1 MSLPRRSS
9 RGESRLRRWG
19 GDPFHHGLPIA
30 ALALL
35 SAAAPLPAAQ
45 PAYAGPWDPATEAA
59 AEAAA
64 ARLGP
69 RRGLDVQRHV
79 LEIHGQAA
87 AVAGAQGAVKATVQE
102 LRQAMQ
108 ALGARESALEVT
120 VSLPADV
127 LFDFDKSDIRP
138 DAAAALARLATVI
151 RAYPAG
157 RAEIQGHTDAKGN
170 AAYNQR
176 LSERRAEAVK
186 RWLVEREKIA
196 AEQLATRG
204 FGKSRPVAD
213 NATDTGR
220 QKNRRVEVVVQKGR

>member
-1 MSLPRRSS
+1 MPLLRRSA
-9 RGESRLRRWG
+9 RGESRPRRSR
-19 GDPFHHGLPIA
+19 GDPFHHGLSIA

-35 SAAAPLPAAQ
+35 AAAPLPAGQ
-45 PAYAGPWDPATEAA
+45 PDYAGPWDPATEAA

-64 ARLGP
+64 TRLGP
-69 RRGLDVQRHV
+69 RRALDLQRQV
-79 LEIHGQAA
+79 LEIRGQAT
-87 AVAGAQGAVKATVQE
+87 AVAGAQGAITATVQE

-157 RAEIQGHTDAKGN
+157 RAEIQGHTDAKGD

-186 RWLVEREKIA
+186 RWLVEREKITA
-196 AEQLATRG
+196 DHLATRG
-204 FGKSRPVAD
+204 FGKGRPVAD
-213 NATDTGR
+213 NATDAGR

>member
-1 MSLPRRSS
+1 MFLPR
-9 RGESRLRRWG
+9 LA
-19 GDPFHHGLPIA
+19 A
-30 ALALL
+30 ALLLLGSALL
-35 SAAAPLPAAQ
+35 RANELPEY
-45 PAYAGPWDPATEAA
+45 PGPWEAATQAA
-59 AEAAA
+59 AEAAV
-64 ARLGP
+64 ARLGTH
-69 RRGLDVQRHV
+69 RALDVERQV
-79 LEIHGQAA
+79 LEIQRFEQGI
-87 AVAGAQGAVKATVQE
+87 AGARGGITATVQG
-102 LRQAMQ
+102 LHQAMQ
-108 ALGARESALEVT
+108 ALGARESAFEVT

-127 LFDFDKSDIRP
+127 LFDFDKAEIRH

-170 AAYNQR
+170 AAYNQL

-196 AEQLATRG
+196 ADHLATRG

-213 NATDTGR
+213 NDTEAGR